1 MGPMPLP
8 RRAGVLV
15 VSCLSLVG
23 SLGVGGPAAATNDPF
38 WSRQWAPVKIGAPR
52 AWEATTGAGIKVG
65 IVDSGVDVAH
75 PDLQGRIAA
84 NAACIGTRGASTSC
98 AAGGGTD
105 VNGHGTHVSGIVAAN
120 KDNGIGTSGVAPSAQ
135 LVVARVFQNDAADL
149 ADVEAGIRWAVDQG
163 AKVVN
168 LSLGENVLLGGLLG
182 GGGSLAPVLNEAWS
196 RGAIPVVAAG
206 NAQLLSGSASYGN
219 VNAVIVGATGPDDEI
234 AGYSVSTGNAKW
246 AIVAPG
252 GNGAEA
258 RQIFSTYWQ
267 PGATGQYGFLQGTSM
282 ATPHVS
288 ASLALLLSRGVS
300 QQQAVEL
307 LLASANKAVSCG
319 ATCAGRL
326 DVGAAVAAA
335 GFTPSTTTPP
345 PATAPPTAAPSTAPR
360 PRATTAP
367 RPPTTA
373 AATTTTTAAPVPE
386 TTAAPAPVTE
396 VTEPPPAPSQGLQA
410 AAADDGGGDGDDV
423 AAPGA
428 LAGILLLGVGAG
440 SVAARRRTG

>member
-1 MGPMPLP
+1 MGWMPLP
-8 RRAGVLV
+8 RRAGVLL
-15 VSCLSLVG
+15 VSSMALVA
-23 SLGVGGPAAATNDPF
+23 SVARGGPAAATNDPF
-38 WSRQWAPVKIGAPR
+38 WSRQWAPVKIGAPQ

-65 IVDSGVDVAH
+65 IVDSGVDVSH

-84 NAACIGTRGASTSC
+84 NAACIGTSGASTSC
-98 AAGGGTD
+98 AAGGGQD

-120 KDNGIGTSGVAPSAQ
+120 KDNGIGTAGVAPSAQ
-135 LVVARVFQNDAADL
+135 IVVARVFQNDAADL

-182 GGGSLAPVLNEAWS
+182 GGGSLAPVLNEAWA

-252 GNGAEA
+252 GNGAAA

-288 ASLALLLSRGVS
+288 ASLALLLSRGVT
-300 QQQAVEL
+300 QQQAVDL

-319 ATCAGRL
+319 STCAGRL
-326 DVGAAVAAA
+326 DIGAAMAAT
-335 GFTPSTTTPP
+335 GFTPSAPAPAPP
-345 PATAPPTAAPSTAPR
+345 PATAPAAAAPTTAAR
-360 PRATTAP
+360 QRATTTP
-367 RPPTTA
+367 PPTTA
-373 AATTTTTAAPVPE
+373 ATTTTAAPVAE
-386 TTAAPAPVTE
+386 TTVAPAPVTE
-396 VTEPPPAPSQGLQA
+396 VTEPAPAPSEGLQA
-410 AAADDGGGDGDDV
+410 AAADDGGGEDDDV
-423 AAPGA
+423 AA
-428 LAGILLLGVGAG
+428 AGVVAGLLLLGVGVG
-440 SVAARRRTG
+440 SVAVRRRVG